1 MVHIPSR
8 ASLTAPFQSRQA
20 FVEFIT
26 VPNHVD
32 KDGVTIGDPRWSNK
46 DLAPTPPEQRT
57 WTWYNLPLY
66 WGFTV
71 FGPTGWNVAA
81 SLINVGLTWR
91 QAFISC
97 IIGSLIAGLVVM
109 AMARPGVQYHIGYP
123 VLARSVMGMYGSYFF
138 IFIRAIVCIVW
149 YGIQSYYGANLLAVC
164 FRCIFGHNWTDF
176 KNTLPTSAHVAGPI
190 LLCFFLVWLM
200 ELPFMFVHPTKIHY
214 LFTIKGF
221 IMPVAT
227 FGLFGWCMANGTGIA
242 SIDLASAAASK
253 VNQPL
258 GWSIMTGIN
267 VIMGTLSP
275 MLINQPDLARYCK
288 KTRDAGWVQ
297 GAAVFL
303 SKILVYF
310 LGLAATAS
318 IQGAW
323 GKAYWNIWDLLAAI
337 LDHHWNAGA
346 RTAVFLVS
354 LSFLFSAMA
363 VNFGANSIPFGA
375 DMTGLFPRYL
385 SIRRG
390 QVLCAIL
397 GICVVPWE
405 LIASAASFLSFLGSY
420 NIFMAPLCAII
431 LVDYAFARKGNV
443 HVPSLYNGTKG
454 SLYWFNGGVN
464 WIGVVAWLAGV
475 SLGLPGLVA
484 QYQPQAVSAAGKHM
498 YTFGWILTF
507 VAAAVVYFVGIK
519 IFPPKVYPDGFD
531 MPTSWEYLAKNGREG
546 FFDGERDVEVIHSPA
561 LRDSEEGYSEK
572 DLSKAEISKAD
583 I

>member
-1 MVHIPSR
+1 MSGPLKTSPLVAHLRVRVTNTVHS
-8 ASLTAPFQSRQA
+8 
-20 FVEFIT
+20 
-26 VPNHVD
+26 
-32 KDGVTIGDPRWSNK
+32 
-46 DLAPTPPEQRT
+46 
-57 WTWYNLPLY
+57 
-66 WGFTV
+66 
-71 FGPTGWNVAA
+71 
-81 SLINVGLTWR
+81 
-91 QAFISC
+91 
-97 IIGSLIAGLVVM
+97 
-109 AMARPGVQYHIGYP
+109 P

-164 FRCIFGHNWTDF
+164 FRCVFGHNWTDF

-227 FGLFGWCMANGTGIA
+227 FGLFGWCMANGAGIA
-242 SIDLASAAASK
+242 SIDLASAAAAK

-275 MLINQPDLARYCK
+275 MLVNQPDLARYCR
-288 KTRDAGWVQ
+288 KTRDAGWIQ

-303 SKILVYF
+303 SKIVVYF

-318 IQGAW
+318 MQGAW

-337 LDHHWNAGA
+337 LDHHWTAA
-346 RTAVFLVS
+346 SRTAVFLCS

-390 QVLCAIL
+390 QVLCAVL
-397 GICVVPWE
+397 GIAVVPWE

-420 NIFMAPLCAII
+420 NIFMAPLCA
-431 LVDYAFARKGNV
+431 
-443 HVPSLYNGTKG
+443 
-454 SLYWFNGGVN
+454 
-464 WIGVVAWLAGV
+464 
-475 SLGLPGLVA
+475 
-484 QYQPQAVSAAGKHM
+484 VSA
-498 YTFGWILTF
+498 
-507 VAAAVVYFVGIK
+507 
-519 IFPPKVYPDGFD
+519 
-531 MPTSWEYLAKNGREG
+531 S
-546 FFDGERDVEVIHSPA
+546 FFH
-561 LRDSEEGYSEK
+561 DSFFAS
-572 DLSKAEISKAD
+572 LCTAD
-583 I
+583 